1 MARGL
6 LGNGCLSKASLM
18 PESSMRFSAG
28 FSHCGLRFRAGPL
41 HCLVRFSSHDSDG
54 LSGLAT

>member
-6 LGNGCLSKASLM
+6 LGNGCLSKAPLM

-28 FSHCGLRFRAGPL
+28 FSHCGLRFCAGPL
-41 HCLVRFSSHDSDG
+41 HCLVRLSPHDGDG
-54 LSGLAT
+54 LNGLES